1 MISTLIIKPICEVR
15 KLLLLCLILMEFS
28 IGALAQFQGAGKPLS
43 NLRSKIIVNH
53 SDTIRLDSLSILPN
67 SVKMPGIPSDSYSID
82 YINAVL
88 KWNKR
93 PAFDSIWIQYRV
105 FGTRLNAVVKRL
117 SYDSAYNNFLIPF
130 IVNDEAAQQNDHFF
144 DFGSLNY
151 TGSFGRGIAFG
162 NSQSAVV
169 SSSLNMQLS
178 GFLADSIE
186 IAAAITDNNIPIQPD
201 GSTQQLN
208 EFDRIFLQF
217 KKKTWALSLGDIDIR
232 QTKSYFLNFYKRLQ
246 GVSFETTNKLAP
258 KITNNSLLSA
268 SIAKG
273 KFTRNVIQAQE
284 GNQGPY
290 RLSGA
295 NNEFYFVLLANTERV
310 YIDGELMQRG
320 EDRDYVINYNTAE
333 ITFTPKRMIT
343 KDSRVQVEFEYADR
357 NYLNANIYFTNQT
370 SITDRLRVTLS
381 AFTNTDAKSSPINQT
396 LDSSQKSFLR
406 NLGDSINNA
415 FYKIATLDTFSAGK
429 IMYKKIDTV
438 YNSGLTHDSVFV
450 YSTSRDSA
458 FYTLSFVNVGAG
470 KGDYIQDFNGA
481 NGNVYRW
488 VAPIGNI
495 KQGQF
500 DAAVFLVTPKK
511 QQLVSLA
518 IDYDLSKKSNISTEF
533 AYSNYDVNTF
543 SRKDK
548 GDNKGYAAKIQWKDK
563 ETFAGPKKFELLS
576 NAGFE
581 YVDARFHPLER
592 LRNVEF
598 NRDWG
603 LAYIVPTET
612 ETLVTAGTRL
622 QDAKN
627 NAFQYQITNYKRGT
641 DFNGVRQ
648 SISYRQLVAGWLL
661 NNQFNFS
668 NTNSSIEKGFL
679 LRPVME
685 VSKTLKKLSNYSLG
699 GSFSIDQSTVRN
711 KLTDTVN
718 TNSYS
723 FQNIQFYIKSPE
735 KKPNRW
741 GLTYFTRTNKYPFG
755 KDLAKSDRSQNL
767 NLNGEFTKS
776 DHHKFR
782 WNISYRN
789 LKVLNEAVTTQK
801 ADQSL
806 LGRVEYQLNEWK
818 GLLTGNVLYEA
829 GAGQEQKRDFAYLE
843 VPAGQ
848 GQYTWI
854 DYNGDGIQQL
864 NEFELAQFQDQAKYI
879 RIYTPSN
886 LFIKANYNT
895 FNYSINFNPHAA
907 LDPRSANGFKKFIG
921 KFNLQSS
928 LQIAKK
934 EIASGIVQLNP
945 FSIPL
950 SDTALINLNSVFI
963 NTFSFNRF
971 STKWGLDFIR
981 NSNNGKSLL
990 TYGLESRQTLEWSG
1004 KARWSL
1010 NRSLQMDITGKTGF
1024 TALATDNDQFQNR
1037 NFYIKQYSVEPRIS
1051 ITKGTL
1057 LRIVAGYK
1065 YSNKANE
1072 QASAEQYISN
1082 AVNTEIKYNILQSTS
1097 ILSKFTYS
1105 SISFSPA
1112 ANTNT
1117 TVGYNM
1123 LDGLQPGK
1131 NYLWNLELTKRLAN
1145 NLEINIQYDGRKPGD
1160 ARTVHTGRA
1169 SLRAIF

>member
-1 MISTLIIKPICEVR
+1 MR
-15 KLLLLCLILMEFS
+15 KLLLLCFIIMEFS
-28 IGALAQFQGAGKPLS
+28 IGALAQFQGPGKPLS
-43 NLRSKIIVNH
+43 NLRKKIIVSH
-53 SDTIRLDSLSILPN
+53 SDSIRLDTLSIIPN
-67 SVKMPGIPSDSYSID
+67 SLKIPGIPADSYNID

-88 KWNKR
+88 KWIKK
-93 PAFDSIWIQYRV
+93 PPFDSVYIQYRV
-105 FGTRLNAVVKRL
+105 FSSRLNAVVKRL
-117 SYDSAYNNFLIPF
+117 SFDSASNNFLIPF
-130 IVNDEAAQQNDHFF
+130 VVNDEAAQQNDHFF

-186 IAAAITDNNIPIQPD
+186 ISAAITDNNIPIQPD

-217 KKKTWALSLGDIDIR
+217 KRKTWALSLGDIDIR
-232 QTKSYFLNFYKRLQ
+232 QSKSYFLNFYKRLQ
-246 GVSFETTNKLAP
+246 GISFETSNKLAP

-273 KFTRNVIQAQE
+273 KFNRNVIQAQE

-290 RLSGA
+290 KLTGA

-310 YIDGELMQRG
+310 FIDGEPMQRG

-343 KDSRVQVEFEYADR
+343 KDSRIQVEFEYADR

-370 SITDRLRVTLS
+370 NFSDRLRVTLS
-381 AFTNTDAKSSPINQT
+381 AFTNSDAKSSPINQS

-415 FYKIATLDTFSAGK
+415 FYKIATRDTFSAGK

-438 YNSGLTHDSVFV
+438 YNSGLIHDSVFV
-450 YSTSRDSA
+450 YSTSPDSA
-458 FYTLSFVNVGAG
+458 FYTLSFVNVGQG

-488 VAPIGNI
+488 VAPVGNV

-500 DAAVFLVTPKK
+500 EAAIFLVTPKK

-518 IDYDLSKKSNISTEF
+518 IDYDLSKKSNITTEL

-543 SRKDK
+543 SLKDK
-548 GDNKGYAAKIQWKDK
+548 GDNKGYAAKILWKDK
-563 ETFAGPKKFELLS
+563 ETFAGPNKLELLR

-603 LAYIVPTET
+603 LAYNMPTET
-612 ETLVTAGTRL
+612 ETLITAGSRL
-622 QDAKN
+622 QDAKS
-627 NAFQYQITNYKRGT
+627 NAFQYQFTDYKRGP
-641 DFNGVRQ
+641 DFNGLRHT
-648 SISYRQLVAGWLL
+648 ISYRQLLAGWLL
-661 NNQFNFS
+661 NNQLNIS

-679 LRPVME
+679 FRPVIDI
-685 VSKTLKKLSNYSLG
+685 SKTLKKLSNYNVG
-699 GSFSIDQSTVRN
+699 ASFSIDQSAVRN

-718 TNSYS
+718 VNSYA
-723 FQNIQFYIKSPE
+723 FQNIQFYIKSSD
-735 KKPNRW
+735 KLANRW

-755 KDLAKSDRSQNL
+755 KDLVKSDQSQNL
-767 NLNGEFTKS
+767 NLTSDFTKNE
-776 DHHKFR
+776 HHKFR
-782 WNISYRN
+782 INVTYRN
-789 LKVLNEAVTTQK
+789 LKILNAAVTSQK
-801 ADQSL
+801 ADQSI

-907 LDPRSANGFKKFIG
+907 INAHNSNGIKKFIG

-928 LQIAKK
+928 LQISKK

-950 SDTALINLNSVFI
+950 SDTSLINLSSVFI

-981 NSNNGKSLL
+981 TNNSGKSLL
-990 TYGLESRQTLEWSG
+990 TYGLESRQTQEWSG

-1010 NRSLQMDITGKTGF
+1010 SRSLQMDITGKTGF
-1024 TALATDNDQFQNR
+1024 TALATDNAQFQNR
-1037 NFYIKQYSVEPRIS
+1037 NYHVNQYSIEPRIS

-1065 YSNKANE
+1065 YSNKINA
-1072 QASAEQYISN
+1072 QTSAEQYVAN
-1082 AVNTEIKYNILQSTS
+1082 ALNTEVKYNILQSTS
-1097 ILSKFTYS
+1097 IVSKFTYS
-1105 SISFSPA
+1105 SISFSPL
-1112 ANTNT
+1112 ANSNT

-1160 ARTVHTGRA
+1160 APTVHTGRA